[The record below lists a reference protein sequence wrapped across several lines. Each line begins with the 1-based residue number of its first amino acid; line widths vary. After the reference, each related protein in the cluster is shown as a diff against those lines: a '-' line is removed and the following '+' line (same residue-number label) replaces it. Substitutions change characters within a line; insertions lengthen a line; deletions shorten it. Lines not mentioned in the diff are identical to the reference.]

1 MTMNNK
7 KNTAMPEVLPLGGAR
22 GGLGGLHPIKNRQ
35 AFFSILEEALQDY
48 FDRYDTYWGGILH
61 LTVGVKTGQVGGII
75 KSENMLS
82 YEGFTLERVR
92 QILQYVLPQFLERP
106 DVQTAIDYTL
116 SQLRNGNDTPL
127 ERVFNKTP
135 DELEVKE
142 PKKRTLKKKAEE
154 PAEEQPEPEEKP
166 KRQRKTKKQ
175 NQDNE

>member
-1 MTMNNK
+1 MN
-7 KNTAMPEVLPLGGAR
+7 
-22 GGLGGLHPIKNRQ
+22 PIQNRQ

-61 LTVGVKTGQVGGII
+61 LTVGVKCGQVGGII

-142 PKKRTLKKKAEE
+142 PQKRTRKKKAEEE
-154 PAEEQPEPEEKP
+154 PAEEQQPEPQPEPQPAPEEKP

-175 NQDNE
+175 NQDNEQQ